1 MVCHMKKNKKE
12 INLEVLVGIFI
23 FIILITLGVF
33 TIVLG
38 GSAILKNQYS
48 YEVVFKDIGG
58 LQDGDGVFLR
68 GKKIGYV
75 KDTILKP
82 DSVYVYLSLD
92 IPVDFY
98 QGYRIDVAHASML
111 GGKVLNIDLGRTN
124 TSPLPHD
131 YLLKGTQSIDVME
144 DFNLAVH
151 NMKKILDVIINQE
164 GALGKLIFDDMIYL
178 ELKNLAS
185 QSTSILDKIESGEG
199 TIGKLLIND
208 SLYNDTKQLV
218 SGFNMVTERVVNGE
232 GALGQLLSED
242 NTVIDDLQEAANEL
256 SIAMTKLNSTNG
268 TIGKLLN
275 DPELYDEGTKII
287 DDVRKSPL
295 RFLIRDQGNK

>member
-1 MVCHMKKNKKE
+1 MKKNKKE
-12 INLEVLVGIFI
+12 INLEVLVGLFM

-33 TIVLG
+33 TILLG
-38 GSAILKNQYS
+38 GSAILKNQYP
-48 YEVVFKDIGG
+48 YKVIFNDIGG

-75 KDTILKP
+75 KDTVLKP
-82 DSVYVYLSLD
+82 NSVYVHLSLD

-98 QGYRIDVAHASML
+98 EGYRIDVAHASML
-111 GGKVLNIDLGRTN
+111 GGKVLNIDLGLLN
-124 TSPLPHD
+124 TTPLPKG
-131 YLLKGTQSIDVME
+131 YLLKGSKSIDVME
-144 DFNLAVH
+144 DFNQAVH

-164 GALGKLIFDDMIYL
+164 GALGKLIFDDIIYL
-178 ELKNLAS
+178 ELKDLAF
-185 QSTSILDKIESGEG
+185 QSGLILERIENGEG
-199 TIGKLLIND
+199 TIGKLLVNEK
-208 SLYNDTKQLV
+208 LYNDTEQLV
-218 SGFNMVTERVVNGE
+218 EGFNMVTERVVNGE

-275 DPELYDEGTKII
+275 DSELYDEGTKII

-295 RFLIRDQGNK
+295 RFLIRDKKD